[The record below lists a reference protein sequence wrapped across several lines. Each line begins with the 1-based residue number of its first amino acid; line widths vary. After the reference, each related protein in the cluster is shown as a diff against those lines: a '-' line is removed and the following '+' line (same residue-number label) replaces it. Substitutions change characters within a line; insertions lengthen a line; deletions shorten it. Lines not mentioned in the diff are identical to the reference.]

1 MIHVDQKPEPA
12 DFDNEVRE
20 PGLAFLKSSL
30 GLKKVDWKGRE
41 YWRRAIPHL
50 RKAYSSICAYTC
62 HWISV
67 DTGSETVEHFLP
79 KSKYPDLAYDW
90 ANYRLVCSR
99 MNGRKGD
106 HEDVLDPFLVRDGMF
121 ELTFPGMLVRPCNGL
136 PRNEREAVEKTIAR
150 LKLNDDETSVRARLK
165 YVLLYCS
172 GDIPLRFL
180 RQHAPFIA
188 KELARQGLED
198 AAVLSRVMGQT

>member
-12 DFDNEVRE
+12 DFDEEVRE
-20 PGLAFLKSSL
+20 PGLAFLKSRS
-30 GLKKVDWKGRE
+30 GSGKVDWKGRE
-41 YWRRAIPHL
+41 YWRLAIPHL

-67 DTGSETVEHFLP
+67 DTGSQTVEHFLP
-79 KSKYPDLAYDW
+79 KSKHSDLAYDW

-121 ELTFPGMLVRPCNGL
+121 QLIFPAMLVRPCEDL
-136 PRNEREAVEKTIAR
+136 SSDEKEAVEKTIAR
-150 LKLNDDETSVRARLK
+150 LKLNDDETSVRARLR

-172 GDIPLRFL
+172 GDITLRFL
-180 RQHAPFIA
+180 GQHAPFIA

-198 AAVLSRVMGQT
+198 TAVLSGVMGQT